1 LLFVALRRVSCGLS
15 HSAPAQCQ
23 HGRKGTAKGLLT
35 LMVFGDSGLMS
46 NVANAGELVSPAL
59 ISPPSP
65 LDRRRDRG
73 LSMLLGPERGASLS
87 GVVLSSGKASV
98 AVIFTVESRMRRKKD

>member
-1 LLFVALRRVSCGLS
+1 MVESEL
-15 HSAPAQCQ
+15 Q
-23 HGRKGTAKGLLT
+23 KGLLT

-87 GVVLSSGKASV
+87 SVVLSSGKASV